1 MISLRLCAAALA
13 ASALLHVAPGGTP
26 PVRAQGSSVS
36 SAGSDSLLTLEEARA
51 RTLASHPA
59 LASARSLLDA
69 ARARRVDA
77 GRRPNPVLSA
87 EAENFANSG
96 EGNRLETTLQ
106 LGQTFELGGDRGAR
120 TLVAD
125 AALRLAEADLSA
137 DQRAVLV
144 VTAERFL
151 DAWGFQQRL
160 GALRAAESL
169 AGEAIQAA
177 QERHRA
183 GAAPVTE
190 RVRAEAQHALR
201 RVERQRAETE
211 LVLARRLL
219 AAQWGDPEPSFTTL
233 SLADS
238 TDDGSAPGQWLT
250 AIDSHPDRLRAAAE
264 VALREARLREARA
277 TRVPDVNFQFGVRH
291 LAETGSSGL
300 VAGVAVPLPLWN
312 AQRGGVAAAE
322 AEVAAARSRE
332 RVSLLVLRSD
342 LESATGRL
350 SLARSTHEAVRTRI
364 QPLAGEAL
372 RQVRAGYRAG
382 RLSYSDLIE
391 AQRAVREAD
400 LALTEA
406 NIDLWR
412 ARIALDRLIGGR
424 ATVHTPEGESR

>member
-1 MISLRLCAAALA
+1 MISFRLCAAALA
-13 ASALLHVAPGGTP
+13 ASVMLNVVPGVMAP
-26 PVRAQGSSVS
+26 VQAQGSDS
-36 SAGSDSLLTLEEARA
+36 SAVDPDPVLTLAEARA

-59 LASARSLLDA
+59 LASARSLVDA
-69 ARARRVDA
+69 ARARRLDA

-87 EAENFANSG
+87 EVENLGHSG
-96 EGNRLETTLQ
+96 EANRLETTIQ
-106 LGQTFELGGDRGAR
+106 VGQTFELGGDRGAR
-120 TLVAD
+120 SLVAE
-125 AALRLAEADLSA
+125 ASLRLAEADLSA
-137 DQRAVLV
+137 DQRAVLAL
-144 VTAERFL
+144 TGERFL

-169 AGEAIQAA
+169 AAEAIQAA

-211 LVLARRLL
+211 LDLARRLL
-219 AAQWGDPEPSFTTL
+219 AAQWGDREPSFTTL
-233 SLADS
+233 ALVDS
-238 TDDGSAPGQWLT
+238 TDDGSAPGQWLA
-250 AIDSHPDRLRAAAE
+250 AIESHPDRLRAAAE
-264 VALREARLREARA
+264 VTLREARLREARA
-277 TRVPDVNFQFGVRH
+277 NRVPDVDLQFGVRH

-300 VAGVAVPLPLWN
+300 VAGVAFPLPLWN
-312 AQRGGVAAAE
+312 PQRGGVAAAE
-322 AEVAAARSRE
+322 AEISAARSRE
-332 RVSLLVLRSD
+332 RVSLLILRSE
-342 LESATGRL
+342 LESATGRV

-364 QPLAGEAL
+364 QPLAAEAL

-382 RLSYSDLIE
+382 RLSYTDLIE

-412 ARIALDRLIGGR
+412 ARIALDRLIGDLVP
-424 ATVHTPEGESR
+424 VHVPEEESR